1 MLYILW
7 AWKVLS
13 DSPGTFWRSGGS
25 CVWMGGLMCKH
36 KSSSA
41 RLPAALL
48 SLSVLRLVT
57 EPGAVLGGRPDLL
70 HHIAGTVLG
79 GYGSICRG
87 DVTEPLSQ
95 LYLFRRCSDE
105 KQPGTCST
113 EFNLARVPGGLC
125 VTCEL
130 LPELVCFVRSLPGSS
145 VWPLVLEWC
154 MLGLQPCSVLASMV
168 KSEHKYCWKK
178 PKPLWWMSHV
188 EAQTPGKGLAAVL
201 TWRAVCCRSAKFK
214 SLDFTA
220 PYTVQ

>member
-1 MLYILW
+1 
-7 AWKVLS
+7 
-13 DSPGTFWRSGGS
+13 
-25 CVWMGGLMCKH
+25 MGGLMCKH

-113 EFNLARVPGGLC
+113 EFNPARVSGGLC

-130 LPELVCFVRSLPGSS
+130 LPELVCFVKSLPGSS
-145 VWPLVLEWC
+145 V
-154 MLGLQPCSVLASMV
+154 
-168 KSEHKYCWKK
+168 
-178 PKPLWWMSHV
+178 
-188 EAQTPGKGLAAVL
+188 
-201 TWRAVCCRSAKFK
+201 
-214 SLDFTA
+214 
-220 PYTVQ
+220 